1 MPKYNKKNSIV
12 VDADYAKDFVNKIEK
27 SILDKH
33 LDVYV
38 SVYDVKGTNKKRI
51 VVSR

>member
-1 MPKYNKKNSIV
+1 MAKYNKKNSIV
-12 VDADYAKDFVNKIEK
+12 VDADYATTLVNKIERE
-27 SILDKH
+27 ILDKH

-38 SVYDVKGTNKKRI
+38 SVYDVRGTNKKRI